1 MEFFDLA
8 EQSKKLPERPG
19 VYIMKDAL
27 GNVIYVGKA
36 INLRNR
42 VRQYFQSSSN
52 HTRKVAAMVQHIKS
66 FEFIITDSELEALIL
81 ECNLIKK
88 HKPKFNILLKDDKTY
103 PYIKVTLNE
112 EYPRVLMT
120 RRVLQDGARYFGPYT
135 NVHAVHET
143 LDMLKKLFPLKT
155 CNKVLPRDIGKERP
169 CLNYHI
175 GKCLAPC
182 QGNVNKQ
189 SYRDMMNDICLFL
202 SGRQEDIFKR
212 IETQMLEAA
221 QNMDYEK
228 AAVLRDRLSSLR
240 HITEKQ
246 KVLSATL
253 QDQDVIAF
261 ARDNEDACIQVFF
274 IRGGKLIGKEHF
286 IFEGLSDSENM
297 ELMTSFIKQFYGASE
312 YIPPEIIL
320 QEDVDEINIIQR
332 WLSDRKNSK
341 VHLRVPRKGD
351 KKQLVSMVAENALLA
366 LNQFKQ
372 NIKQEKIIAEEG
384 LKSLRDMLSL
394 PEIPE
399 RIEAY
404 DISNTGNTEIVGSM
418 VVFEDGKLNKKEY
431 RRFKIKSFST
441 QDDYAAMQEIL
452 FRRLRE
458 YKNKKHKFSI
468 LPDVIFVDGGKGHAA
483 CAKKV
488 IKDFNLDIPVLGMV
502 KDEKHKTKALCN
514 EEMEINIKDNTYVLR
529 LVSVIQE
536 EAHRF
541 AIEYNRT
548 LRSKR
553 YKSSQ
558 LDEIDGIGEKRKKA
572 LIKHFGSISNLKK
585 AEVEEI
591 EKVQGISKNIAK
603 KIYDYFHGS

>member
-1 MEFFDLA
+1 
-8 EQSKKLPERPG
+8 
-19 VYIMKDAL
+19 
-27 GNVIYVGKA
+27 
-36 INLRNR
+36 
-42 VRQYFQSSSN
+42 
-52 HTRKVAAMVQHIKS
+52 
-66 FEFIITDSELEALIL
+66 
-81 ECNLIKK
+81 
-88 HKPKFNILLKDDKTY
+88 
-103 PYIKVTLNE
+103 
-112 EYPRVLMT
+112 
-120 RRVLQDGARYFGPYT
+120 
-135 NVHAVHET
+135 
-143 LDMLKKLFPLKT
+143 
-155 CNKVLPRDIGKERP
+155 
-169 CLNYHI
+169 
-175 GKCLAPC
+175 
-182 QGNVNKQ
+182 
-189 SYRDMMNDICLFL
+189 
-202 SGRQEDIFKR
+202 
-212 IETQMLEAA
+212 
-221 QNMDYEK
+221 
-228 AAVLRDRLSSLR
+228 
-240 HITEKQ
+240 
-246 KVLSATL
+246 
-253 QDQDVIAF
+253 
-261 ARDNEDACIQVFF
+261 
-274 IRGGKLIGKEHF
+274 
-286 IFEGLSDSENM
+286 
-297 ELMTSFIKQFYGASE
+297 
-312 YIPPEIIL
+312 
-320 QEDVDEINIIQR
+320 
-332 WLSDRKNSK
+332 
-341 VHLRVPRKGD
+341 
-351 KKQLVSMVAENALLA
+351 
-366 LNQFKQ
+366 
-372 NIKQEKIIAEEG
+372 
-384 LKSLRDMLSL
+384 MLSL